1 MKNLIL
7 LFALAVVVIN
17 PATSFSANEQFR
29 SVASG
34 NWNSTL
40 TWEMSTN
47 GGGSWFAATS
57 TPHDTSGATRLRSPN
72 VVTVTANITSNQL
85 TLDSNATLVINSGVI
100 LTIIAGTGDDMT
112 VLKGSI
118 VNGPGTV
125 RTQGTIEL
133 NLRAGS
139 AFNAPLNVNTGTTF
153 AWDGSSPYD
162 GSLFGDVTIDA
173 GATLNGG
180 TVSGLSLL
188 IGGNITNN
196 GNLTATSTGA
206 AMFITGPSFINNGT
220 SSATNIY
227 LNGATSLSGSGTFSS
242 INTYINNTVTL
253 AGNVTY
259 SPTSGIRI
267 QIGGTLNPNGNTFT
281 LASGTLQVETGGTVT
296 ASGTVR
302 TQNAVTINVQTGS
315 AFGAALN
322 VNTGTAITHN
332 TVASSPASFLGAVTI
347 DAGATLNGGN
357 TSGRTTQLF
366 GNVTNNGVLTTG
378 SVGGTVRIKGASFSN
393 SGSVTA
399 ASFYFDTTTSVSGT
413 GTYTSSSMYV
423 SLNGNVTCQNEITYS
438 PTSQLVIV
446 TGGVLNPNGNIVTFS
461 SGTLV
466 LQNAAT
472 ISSPGTL
479 RTQNTVALNIGG
491 TAAFNAALI
500 VNTGNT
506 TSNNGTGIVASLYGN
521 TTIDAGAT
529 LNGGN
534 VSGRKLQY
542 FGNVTN
548 NGTLIAS
555 STGGQN
561 RMRGASFVNNGTV
574 DNYSFWFDTTT
585 SLSGT
590 GNWTTTANINTNGNV
605 TLLSNH
611 QMHSVSISTGG
622 VFNISNRTIK
632 LTASNPITQNGTFTQ
647 TNAMVEYNGSALQTV
662 STANITY
669 NRLRIN
675 NAAGAALAG
684 NVTVND
690 SLIVLLGDL
699 DLSGRV
705 LTISPTGVLTETSG
719 NTVKG
724 STGYITTTR
733 SINAPSAL
741 NVGGLGAVLTTAANL
756 GSTEIRRGH
765 TVQSGLN
772 GGTSIARY
780 FDITPTNNDGLD
792 ASMIFNYDDTELN
805 GKPESTLKLFKS
817 TNTGTNWFLAGG
829 SPNAATNSISLSKI
843 NSFSRWSADSSSV
856 SMVLNVAIEGFYN
869 QITNRLNMRDTVRAY
884 LRNVSSPYAIVDSSK
899 ALLDSVNFVAAFNFP
914 NAGNGTYYIQV
925 KHRNSIETWSRIG
938 GEPYTVGNT
947 LSFNFISSAA
957 KAYGSNQILVD
968 SSPLRFGI
976 YSGDVNQDGTVDAT
990 DVSEIDNDAFSF
1002 LGGYIVTDI
1011 NGDRFVDASD
1021 YSIADNNAANFVS
1034 AVRP

>member
-1 MKNLIL
+1 MKKFFICFI
-7 LFALAVVVIN
+7 FAVAAIY
-17 PATSFSANEQFR
+17 PSTSFSANEQFR

-47 GGGSWFAATS
+47 GGGTWFAATS

-72 VVTVTANITSNQL
+72 VVTVSANITSNQL

-100 LTIIAGTGDDMT
+100 LTIVAGSGDDMT

-153 AWDGSSPYD
+153 AWDNSSPND
-162 GSLFGDVTIDA
+162 GSLFGAVTIDA

-180 TVSGLSLL
+180 TVSGYSLL
-188 IGGNITNN
+188 IGGNIINN
-196 GNLTATSTGA
+196 GTLTATSTGA
-206 AMFITGPSFINNGT
+206 SMFITGASFINNGT
-220 SSATNIY
+220 SSASTLY
-227 LNGATSLSGSGTFSS
+227 FDGATSLSGSGTFNS
-242 INTYINNTVTL
+242 INTFIRNTVSL
-253 AGNVTY
+253 AGNITY
-259 SPTSGIRI
+259 SPTSGITV
-267 QIGGTLNPNGNTFT
+267 QAGGTLNPNGNTFT

-315 AFGAALN
+315 TFGAALN

-357 TSGRTTQLF
+357 TSGRTTQLY
-366 GNVTNNGVLTTG
+366 GNVSNNGVLTTG
-378 SVGGTVRIKGASFSN
+378 SIGGTVRIKGASFSN

-413 GTYTSSSMYV
+413 GSYTPTNMYV
-423 SLNGNVTCQNEITYS
+423 SLNGNVTCQNDITYS

-466 LQNAAT
+466 LQNGAT
-472 ISSPGTL
+472 ISSPGTI
-479 RTQNTVALNIGG
+479 RTQNTVTLSIGN
-491 TAAFNAALI
+491 TAAFNAALN

-506 TSNNGTGIVASLYGN
+506 TSNNGTSLIASLYGN
-521 TTIDAGAT
+521 VTIDVGAT

-534 VSGRKLQY
+534 ISGRKTQY
-542 FGNVTN
+542 FGTVTN
-548 NGTLIAS
+548 NGTLLAS
-555 STGGQN
+555 SIGGIN
-561 RMRGASFVNNGTV
+561 RIRGASFVNNGTV
-574 DNYSFWFDTTT
+574 ADYNFWFDTTT

-611 QMHSVSISTGG
+611 QMHSLSINTGG
-622 VFNISNRTIK
+622 VFNISNRTLK
-632 LTASNPITQNGTFTQ
+632 LTASNPITQSGTFTV
-647 TNAMVEYNGSALQTV
+647 TNSSVEYNGTALQTI
-662 STANITY
+662 STTNITY
-669 NRLRIN
+669 NKLKIN
-675 NAAGAALAG
+675 NSAGTSLFG

-690 SLIVLLGDL
+690 SLSVLLGDL
-699 DLSGRV
+699 DLNGKV
-705 LTISPTGVLTETSG
+705 LTVSPTGNLSETSG

-724 STGYITTTR
+724 ASGYITTTR
-733 SINAPSAL
+733 SLNAPSSL
-741 NVGGLGAVLTTAANL
+741 NVAGFGAVLTTSANL
-756 GSTEIRRGH
+756 GSTVIRRGH
-765 TVQSGLN
+765 TIQNGLN

-792 ASMIFNYDDTELN
+792 ASMIFKYDDSELN
-805 GKPESTLKLFKS
+805 GKPEGSLKLFSS
-817 TNTGTNWFLAGG
+817 TNTGTTWTLAGG
-829 SPNAATNSISLSKI
+829 ANNAGANSISVSKI

-856 SMVLNVAIEGFYN
+856 SMVLNFAMEGFYN
-869 QITNRLNMRDTVRAY
+869 ILTKRLNMRDTVRAY
-884 LRNVSSPYAIVDSSK
+884 LRNTTFPFAIVDSSK
-899 ALLDSVNFVAAFNFP
+899 AVIDSVTFSGAFNFA
-914 NAGNGTYYIQV
+914 NAGNGTYYIQT
-925 KHRNSIETWSRIG
+925 KHRNSIETWSRSG
-938 GEPYTVGNT
+938 GEIYTVGNT
-947 LSFNFISSAA
+947 LSYRFTSSAS
-957 KAYGSNQILVD
+957 KAYGNNQVQVD
-968 SSPLRFGI
+968 LSPTRFAV
-976 YSGDVNQDGTVDAT
+976 YSGDVNQDGSVDAS
-990 DVSEIDNDAFSF
+990 DVSEIDNDASNFVS
-1002 LGGYIVTDI
+1002 GYVVTDI
-1011 NGDRFVDASD
+1011 TGDRFVDGSD
-1021 YSIADNNAANFVS
+1021 FSIADNNAANFVGS
-1034 AVRP
+1034 VTP